1 MTTTKSTMTAID
13 KASTLD
19 DFVFAIQSAIF
30 NNVYPANSK
39 LPSERELAT
48 QYSVSKTVA
57 HDGLLVL
64 VQQGFLVS
72 SPRRGYFVTDY
83 RQEGRIGCLNAY
95 LKYQEYHLDHATFDA
110 LIEAILAIEG
120 SAICKLAINKTE
132 DDLLRLSGWIDKVER
147 STTNVAITNAFSGF
161 HHDICYLCKNTMFP
175 LLFNSFT
182 DLLNVFYHDFVV
194 HYGKAD
200 CIKLMNAFIECI
212 AKGQGQRGYNLLGN
226 LLRQFRLLI
235 KRKAKDGTNQS
246 SI

>member
-1 MTTTKSTMTAID
+1 MKTIKSTMTAID

-19 DFVFAIQSAIF
+19 DFIFTIQSAIF

-39 LPSERELAT
+39 LPSERELAA
-48 QYSVSKTVA
+48 QYTVSKTVA

-64 VQQGFLVS
+64 VQQGFLIS

-83 RQEGRIGCLNAY
+83 RKEGRIGCLNAY
-95 LKYQEYHLDHATFDA
+95 LKYQQNHLDHTTFDA

-120 SAICKLAINKTE
+120 SAICKLAINKTKE
-132 DDLLRLSGWIDKVER
+132 DLMRLTTWIDKVER
-147 STTNVAITNAFSGF
+147 STNNAQITAAFSGF

-182 DLLNVFYHDFVV
+182 DLLDVFYHEFVMN
-194 HYGKAD
+194 YGKAD
-200 CIKLMNAFIECI
+200 CIKLMNAFVECI

-235 KRKAKDGTNQS
+235 KRKNTNNS
-246 SI
+246 NA